1 MINLLPPAEKQKILV
16 EKKLKQII
24 IFDLVFLF
32 SLICLTLILF
42 SIQINLRAQLAFKQT
57 IFGQK
62 QEEFESSKAREL
74 EQEIIF
80 YNRIFADIY
89 SFNQEKFL
97 VSDILAELSKAMP
110 AGTNLANFSFQ
121 KQGKEISLSGAASTR
136 EDLLALKQNLEENE
150 NFQEI
155 YFPASNWINPV
166 DINFLV
172 KFTSK

>member
-1 MINLLPPAEKQKILV
+1 MINLLPPIEKQKILN

-24 IFDLVFLF
+24 IFNLTFLF
-32 SLICLTLILF
+32 SLICLTLILV
-42 SIQINLRAQLAFKQT
+42 SIQINLDAQLTFKQA
-57 IFGQK
+57 ILEQK
-62 QEEFESSKAREL
+62 QEEFESSKAKEL

-80 YNRIFADIY
+80 YNRVLADIR
-89 SFNQEKFL
+89 SFNQENFF

-110 AGTNLANFSFQ
+110 AGTSLFNLSFQ
-121 KQGKEISLSGAASTR
+121 KQGKEISLSGMASTR
-136 EDLLALKQNLEENE
+136 EDLLVLKQNLEENE

>member
-1 MINLLPPAEKQKILV
+1 MINLLPPIEKQKILD

-24 IFDLVFLF
+24 IFNLIFLF

-42 SIQINLRAQLAFKQT
+42 SIQINLRAQLAFKQA
-57 IFGQK
+57 IFEQK
-62 QEEFESSKAREL
+62 QKEFESSKAKEL

-80 YNRIFADIY
+80 FNRVFADIY

-110 AGTNLANFSFQ
+110 AGISLANLSFQ
-121 KQGKEISLSGAASTR
+121 KQGKEISLSGIASTR
-136 EDLLALKQNLEENE
+136 EDLLFLKQNLEENE